1 MKTNRANT
9 MSQEYERIN
18 KVPIHASFKSAALPE
33 NINKNRYM
41 DIFPIEDTRVPLANV
56 PTDYINANFVNIS
69 NINCICTQAPLH
81 RTFKDFWLMVYQ
93 QNASVVCALNR
104 HVENKVVKG
113 ESYWPEKQRKLVLGD
128 LTLKLEDILRFEHLS
143 ITLRRII
150 MTYQN
155 TRREIYHLH
164 YEGWPD
170 FGVPESSLGIR
181 ELVRL
186 SIYYQKLNESQSG
199 PLVIHCSAGI
209 GRSGSFMAIA
219 SVMSDPYFKQLQ
231 KEYSTPSKEDYQP
244 LLVILSQFKIS
255 NLVISMRQQRHPGMV
270 QTSHQYKFIYMALMD
285 EIYHPS
291 IVSETISR
299 AIQWQAAKKCSRL
312 RLSKSGPIRKSFDKK
327 GDYDG
332 FLVNQTSNDLSHLFK
347 RMPKMSD
354 FLASPCG
361 LSVSDSY
368 AFQEE
373 RAFLCKSGPLV
384 MVL

>member
-1 MKTNRANT
+1 
-9 MSQEYERIN
+9 
-18 KVPIHASFKSAALPE
+18 
-33 NINKNRYM
+33 
-41 DIFPIEDTRVPLANV
+41 
-56 PTDYINANFVNIS
+56 
-69 NINCICTQAPLH
+69 
-81 RTFKDFWLMVYQ
+81 MVYQ
-93 QNASVVCALNR
+93 QNTSVVCALNR

-128 LTLKLEDILRFEHLS
+128 LTLKLEDILTFDHLS
-143 ITLRRII
+143 ITLRRIK
-150 MTYQN
+150 MSYQN

-186 SIYYQKLNESQSG
+186 SNYYQKLNESQSG
-199 PLVIHCSAGI
+199 PLVVHCSAGI

-231 KEYSTPSKEDYQP
+231 KEYPTPGKEDYQP

-255 NLVISMRQQRHPGMV
+255 KKVLSMRRQRHPGMV
-270 QTSHQYKFIYMALMD
+270 QTPHQYKFIYMALMD

-291 IVSETISR
+291 IVSETVSR
-299 AIQWQAAKKCSRL
+299 AIQWQSVKKFSRI
-312 RLSKSGPIRKSFDKK
+312 RLCMSGPIRKSFDKK

-332 FLVNQTSNDLSHLFK
+332 FLVKQTSNDLSHLFK
-347 RMPKMSD
+347 RLPKMSD
-354 FLASPCG
+354 FLASSCG

-368 AFQEE
+368 ACKEE

-384 MVL
+384 LVL

>member
-1 MKTNRANT
+1 
-9 MSQEYERIN
+9 
-18 KVPIHASFKSAALPE
+18 
-33 NINKNRYM
+33 
-41 DIFPIEDTRVPLANV
+41 
-56 PTDYINANFVNIS
+56 
-69 NINCICTQAPLH
+69 
-81 RTFKDFWLMVYQ
+81 MVYQ
-93 QNASVVCALNR
+93 QNTGVVCALNR

-113 ESYWPEKQRKLVLGD
+113 ESYWPEKHRKLVLGD
-128 LTLKLEDILRFEHLS
+128 LTLKLEDILRFDHLS
-143 ITLRRII
+143 ITLRRIRMI
-150 MTYQN
+150 YQN

-186 SIYYQKLNESQSG
+186 SNYYQKLNVSQSG
-199 PLVIHCSAGI
+199 PMVIHCSAGI

-219 SVMSDPYFKQLQ
+219 SVMSDPYYKQLQ
-231 KEYSTPSKEDYQP
+231 KEYPTPGKEDYQP

-291 IVSETISR
+291 IVSETVSR
-299 AIQWQAAKKCSRL
+299 AIQWQAVKKCCRL
-312 RLSKSGPIRKSFDKK
+312 WLSKSGPIRKSFDKK

-332 FLVNQTSNDLSHLFK
+332 FLVKQTSNDLSYLFK
-347 RMPKMSD
+347 RIPKISE
-354 FLASPCG
+354 FLASG
-361 LSVSDSY
+361 LSVSDSN
-368 AFQEE
+368 ACKED